1 MPTPPKFSSHDDYI
15 AAASPRARPILRQIG
30 GIVLARVPQAVPCI
44 SYNMPAFKLARTFFY
59 FAAFKQHFGIY
70 PPVTDDLQLIR
81 ELAPFRNQKGNL
93 GFPCDQDMPCAL
105 IGRVASALAIQYGEK

>member
-59 FAAFKQHFGIY
+59 FAAFKQHIGIY
-70 PPVTDDLQLIR
+70 PPVTDNRQLVS
-81 ELAPFRNQKGNL
+81 ELVPYRNAKGNL
-93 GFPCDQDMPCAL
+93 AFPCDQDIPMDL
-105 IGRVASALAIQYGEK
+105 VGRVATALAIQYGKK